1 MKRWESRC
9 KRKVYCQLNLKQ
21 KSRKRELNSIRSKEI
36 AVRMPLLIA
45 GMQIVRNTKESKFD
59 KRYIR
64 RYPMEV
70 KRKQTFRDLVDPQPI
85 VAKVKQNEVESKPK
99 VSVDIPSIDLTK
111 YDKDI
116 ANLERKIQ
124 DLYKANALRQ
134 AQVAIEAELA
144 ILEAKRLAELDDEEA
159 ILLLL

>member
-1 MKRWESRC
+1 MFGFSSFSRFPFSTITVTITPNPHTGGDDGGWTREGWKRYKLLQKKLKKAEQAKVEAVKLDAE
-9 KRKVYCQLNLKQ
+9 KRK
-21 KSRKRELNSIRSKEI
+21 KS
-36 AVRMPLLIA
+36 
-45 GMQIVRNTKESKFD
+45 
-59 KRYIR
+59 
-64 RYPMEV
+64 
-70 KRKQTFRDLVDPQPI
+70 FRDLVDPQPV

-99 VSVDIPSIDLTK
+99 VSVDIPSNDLTK

-134 AQVAIEAELA
+134 AQVAIQAQLA

>member
-1 MKRWESRC
+1 MATAFQVNAFQNDAFQIDITPIGRTGGDGWTKEEYKRY
-9 KRKVYCQLNLKQ
+9 KLLDKKLKKAEQ
-21 KSRKRELNSIRSKEI
+21 AKIE
-36 AVRMPLLIA
+36 AVRSDA
-45 GMQIVRNTKESKFD
+45 EQ
-59 KRYIR
+59 
-64 RYPMEV
+64 
-70 KRKQTFRDLVDPQPI
+70 RKQTFRDLVDPQPV

-134 AQVAIEAELA
+134 AQVAIEAKLA

>member
-1 MKRWESRC
+1 MFGFSSFSSFPFSTITVTITPNPHTGGDDGGWTREGWKRYKLLQKKLKKAEQAKIEAVRLDAK
-9 KRKVYCQLNLKQ
+9 KRK
-21 KSRKRELNSIRSKEI
+21 KS
-36 AVRMPLLIA
+36 
-45 GMQIVRNTKESKFD
+45 
-59 KRYIR
+59 
-64 RYPMEV
+64 
-70 KRKQTFRDLVDPQPI
+70 FRDLVDPQPI

-144 ILEAKRLAELDDEEA
+144 VLEAKRLAELDDEEA

>member
-1 MKRWESRC
+1 MATAFQINAFQNNAFQIVITPTVRTGGDGWTKEEYKRY
-9 KRKVYCQLNLKQ
+9 KLLDKKLKKAEQ
-21 KSRKRELNSIRSKEI
+21 AKIE
-36 AVRMPLLIA
+36 AVRTDA
-45 GMQIVRNTKESKFD
+45 E
-59 KRYIR
+59 
-64 RYPMEV
+64 
-70 KRKQTFRDLVDPQPI
+70 KRKQTFRDLVDPQPV
-85 VAKVKQNEVESKPK
+85 VAKIKQNEVESKPK

-134 AQVAIEAELA
+134 AQVAIEAKLA

>member
-1 MKRWESRC
+1 MATAFQINAFQNNAFQIVITPTPTNVGGDGWTKEEWKRY
-9 KRKVYCQLNLKQ
+9 KLLDKKLKKAEQ
-21 KSRKRELNSIRSKEI
+21 AKIE
-36 AVRMPLLIA
+36 AVRSDA
-45 GMQIVRNTKESKFD
+45 EQ
-59 KRYIR
+59 
-64 RYPMEV
+64 
-70 KRKQTFRDLVDPQPI
+70 RKQTFRDLVDPQPV
-85 VAKVKQNEVESKPK
+85 VAKVKKNEVESKPK
-99 VSVDIPSIDLTK
+99 VSVDIPSNDLTK

-134 AQVAIEAELA
+134 AQIAIQAQLA

>member
-1 MKRWESRC
+1 MATAFQVNAFQNNAFQIDITPIGRTGGDGWTKEEYKRY
-9 KRKVYCQLNLKQ
+9 KLLDKKLKKAEQ
-21 KSRKRELNSIRSKEI
+21 AKIE
-36 AVRMPLLIA
+36 AVRSDA
-45 GMQIVRNTKESKFD
+45 EQ
-59 KRYIR
+59 
-64 RYPMEV
+64 
-70 KRKQTFRDLVDPQPI
+70 RKQTFRDLVDPQPV

-144 ILEAKRLAELDDEEA
+144 ILDAKSLTELDDEEA

>member
-1 MKRWESRC
+1 MVTAFQTNAFQNNAFQIVITPIRVGGDDGGWTKEEYKRY
-9 KRKVYCQLNLKQ
+9 KLLDKKLKKAEQ
-21 KSRKRELNSIRSKEI
+21 AKIE
-36 AVRMPLLIA
+36 AVRSDA
-45 GMQIVRNTKESKFD
+45 EQ
-59 KRYIR
+59 
-64 RYPMEV
+64 
-70 KRKQTFRDLVDPQPI
+70 RKQTFRDLVDPQPI
-85 VAKVKQNEVESKPK
+85 VAKVKKSEVELEPK

-134 AQVAIEAELA
+134 AQIAIQAELA
-144 ILEAKRLAELDDEEA
+144 ILEAKRQAELDDEEA

>member
-1 MKRWESRC
+1 MFGFSSFSRFAYSTISVVISPTPPVQDTHGGGWTKEELKRIKLLEKKLRVAEEV
-9 KRKVYCQLNLKQ
+9 KIQ
-21 KSRKRELNSIRSKEI
+21 
-36 AVRMPLLIA
+36 AVRA
-45 GMQIVRNTKESKFD
+45 DAE
-59 KRYIR
+59 
-64 RYPMEV
+64 
-70 KRKQTFRDLVDPQPI
+70 KRKQTFRDLVDPI
-85 VAKVKQNEVESKPK
+85 AKVKKNEVESKPK
-99 VSVDIPSIDLTK
+99 VSVDIPSNDLTK

-134 AQVAIEAELA
+134 AQVAIQAQLA

>member
-1 MKRWESRC
+1 MFASAFQTNAFQNTAFQVYVPPASNTTGGDGWTKEEYKRY
-9 KRKVYCQLNLKQ
+9 KLLDKKLKKAEQ
-21 KSRKRELNSIRSKEI
+21 AKIE
-36 AVRMPLLIA
+36 AVRSDA
-45 GMQIVRNTKESKFD
+45 EQ
-59 KRYIR
+59 
-64 RYPMEV
+64 
-70 KRKQTFRDLVDPQPI
+70 RKQTFRDLVDPQPV

-144 ILEAKRLAELDDEEA
+144 ILDAKSLTELDDEEA

>member
-1 MKRWESRC
+1 MFGFSSFSRFAYSTISVVISPTPPVEDRHGGGWTKKELKRIKLLEKKLRVAEEV
-9 KRKVYCQLNLKQ
+9 RI
-21 KSRKRELNSIRSKEI
+21 E
-36 AVRMPLLIA
+36 AVKA
-45 GMQIVRNTKESKFD
+45 DAQ
-59 KRYIR
+59 
-64 RYPMEV
+64 

-134 AQVAIEAELA
+134 AQVAIQAQLA

>member
-1 MKRWESRC
+1 MFSTAFQVNAFQNNAFQIVITPVTPTKTGGDGWTKEEWKRY
-9 KRKVYCQLNLKQ
+9 KLLDKKLKKAEQ
-21 KSRKRELNSIRSKEI
+21 AKIE
-36 AVRMPLLIA
+36 AVRSDA
-45 GMQIVRNTKESKFD
+45 EQ
-59 KRYIR
+59 
-64 RYPMEV
+64 
-70 KRKQTFRDLVDPQPI
+70 RKQTFRDLVDPQPI

-144 ILEAKRLAELDDEEA
+144 ILEAKRLTELDDEEA

>member
-1 MKRWESRC
+1 MATAFQINAFQNNAFQIVITPTGRTGGDGWTKEEYKRY
-9 KRKVYCQLNLKQ
+9 KLLDKKLKKAEQ
-21 KSRKRELNSIRSKEI
+21 AKIE
-36 AVRMPLLIA
+36 AVRTDA
-45 GMQIVRNTKESKFD
+45 E
-59 KRYIR
+59 
-64 RYPMEV
+64 
-70 KRKQTFRDLVDPQPI
+70 KRKQTFRDLVDPQPV

-134 AQVAIEAELA
+134 AQVAIEAKLA